1 VTAGSLPLADI
12 RVLDLTHMLAGPYCT
27 LLLADLGCDVIKIEA
42 PERPDRARSMPG
54 CTIDGETAYF
64 GSLNRNKRSASLD
77 LKQDAAL
84 RAFYRLVEGAHV
96 VIDNFRPGVTARLRI
111 DFEHLREVNP
121 RIVTCSIT
129 GFGLSGP
136 RRDEPAYDYLIQ
148 ALTGTMSLTGDP
160 DGEPAKYGI
169 SIVDHTAGLLAAF
182 AILAALRET
191 ERTGR
196 GRQADVA
203 LFDTHL
209 SMLTYLAADFLNC
222 GLEPQ
227 RYAHSA
233 HPYLVPSQLFPTKDG
248 FLVVMPMADHMWP
261 KLCAALGLNE
271 LGANPELA
279 DARGRLAHRDLVTAA
294 LAAEL
299 AGRRTAETVETLRA
313 AGVPAA
319 PVNTVADA
327 LADPQVAARGMIV
340 HDGRMRMVGNPV
352 KISSMEEQ
360 PPRPAP
366 SLGEHTREVL
376 LEAGLPL
383 QEVDSLCQT
392 S

>member
-1 VTAGSLPLADI
+1 MTAGDLPLAGI

-27 LLLADLGCDVIKIEA
+27 LLLADLGCDVVKIEA
-42 PERPDRARSMPG
+42 PGRPDRARSMPG
-54 CTIDGETAYF
+54 CTVDGETAYF
-64 GSLNRNKRSASLD
+64 GCLNRNKRSVALD

-84 RAFYRLVEGAHV
+84 RAFYRLVETAHV
-96 VIDNFRPGVTARLRI
+96 VVDNLRPGVTARLGI
-111 DFEHLREVNP
+111 DFEHLLRVNP

-129 GFGLSGP
+129 GFGLTGP

-148 ALTGTMSLTGDP
+148 ALAGTMSLTGDP
-160 DGEPAKYGI
+160 DGEPAKFGI
-169 SIVDHTAGLLAAF
+169 SIVDHTAGLAGAF
-182 AILAALRET
+182 AVLAALRET

-222 GLEPQ
+222 GIVPQ
-227 RYAHSA
+227 RYARSA
-233 HPYLVPSQLFPTKDG
+233 HPYLVPSQLFPTEDG

-261 KLCAALGLNE
+261 KLCSALGLE
-271 LGANPELA
+271 EFAADPALA
-279 DARGRLAHRDLVTAA
+279 DAAGRLAGRDRITAA
-294 LAAEL
+294 LEAEL
-299 AGRRTAETVETLRA
+299 AGRKTAEALDALRA

-327 LADPQVAARGMIV
+327 LADPQVASRGMIV
-340 HDGRMRMVGNPV
+340 DDGRLRMVGNPV
-352 KISSMEEQ
+352 KISEMDERA
-360 PPRPAP
+360 PRPAP

-376 LEAGLPL
+376 LEAGLDPE
-383 QEVDSLCQT
+383 EVDSLCPA